1 MKGIGWLQG
10 NRGGKQAAGERSFER
25 HTGGTLTGRQECHWC
40 YRGLLCVALLAVCAL
55 LAGRAQAARDE
66 AIEVDFFSDL
76 DFVDFDDATF
86 VIGEGSQ
93 ALQTERK
100 IFAFRMNRFETTYK
114 LWYEVRTWAEK
125 NGYTFRN
132 PGQQGSGGSRGRKPT
147 THGMRQPVTNIS
159 WYDAVVWCNAL
170 SEIQGKKPCYTHK
183 GQVLRDATDAVS
195 LDLASCD
202 WEASGYRLPS
212 EAEWEYAAR
221 KTALTLQSGGLA
233 SGQVDFF
240 GKEDASIPVGD
251 VAWFYENSSETHI
264 VGTAGTPFSRSSTP
278 SPGSGNPNGAGLFDM
293 SGNVL
298 EFCWDWEDEYRPSP
312 AGARYTGPAYG
323 SERVMRGG
331 SWNEY
336 TLFLAAGDRYSFDPN
351 EAYNYFGLRVVTSG
365 GQ

>member
-1 MKGIGWLQG
+1 MKGMKAVVCK
-10 NRGGKQAAGERSFER
+10 RGGQPQVGVPQV
-25 HTGGTLTGRQECHWC
+25 GRW
-40 YRGLLCVALLAVCAL
+40 LLCVAVFLVCSL
-55 LAGRAQAARDE
+55 SDMRPQAARDQ
-66 AIEVDFFSDL
+66 AIEVDFFNDL
-76 DFVDFDDATF
+76 DFVDFDDAVF
-86 VIGEGSQ
+86 IIGEGSQ

-125 NGYTFRN
+125 NGYVFKN
-132 PGQQGSGGSRGRKPT
+132 PGQQGSNGARGKRPTIQSR
-147 THGMRQPVTNIS
+147 RQPVTNIS

-170 SEIQGKKPCYTHK
+170 SEMQGKKPCYTYK

-202 WEASGYRLPS
+202 WDASGYRLPS
-212 EAEWEYAAR
+212 ESEWEYAAR

-240 GKEDASIPVGD
+240 GNEDASIPVGD
-251 VAWFYENSSETHI
+251 VAWFYENASETHV
-264 VGTAGTPFSRSSTP
+264 VGTAGTPFSRSSPP

-298 EFCWDWEDEYRPSP
+298 EFCWDWEDEYKTTDS
-312 AGARYTGPAYG
+312 GVRYTGPQYG

-351 EAYNYFGLRVVTSG
+351 EAYNYFGFRVATSG

>member
-1 MKGIGWLQG
+1 MKRMRGVVCK
-10 NRGGKQAAGERSFER
+10 RGGQPQVFRR
-25 HTGGTLTGRQECHWC
+25 
-40 YRGLLCVALLAVCAL
+40 LLCALAFIVCCVS
-55 LAGRAQAARDE
+55 GVTAQAARDQ
-66 AIEVDFFSDL
+66 AIEVDFFNDL
-76 DFVDFDDATF
+76 DFVDFDDAVFT
-86 VIGEGSQ
+86 IGEGSQ

-125 NGYTFRN
+125 NGYVFKN
-132 PGQQGSGGSRGRKPT
+132 PGQQGSSGARARKPT
-147 THGMRQPVTNIS
+147 TLGRRQPVTNIS

-170 SEIQGKKPCYTHK
+170 SEMQGKKPCYTYK
-183 GQVLRDATDAVS
+183 GQVLRDASDAVS
-195 LDLASCD
+195 LDLTSCD
-202 WEASGYRLPS
+202 WEANGYRLPS
-212 EAEWEYAAR
+212 ESEWEYAAR

-240 GKEDASIPVGD
+240 GNEDASIPVGD
-251 VAWFYENSSETHI
+251 VAWFYENSSETHV
-264 VGTAGTPFSRSSTP
+264 VGTAGTPFSRSSPP

-298 EFCWDWEDEYRPSP
+298 EFCWDWKDEYTPTDISA
-312 AGARYTGPAYG
+312 AGTRYAGPQYG

-351 EAYNYFGLRVVTSG
+351 EAYNYFGFRVATSG